1 LDEFDGIVRKDV
13 LVGGA
18 SGVHITKTV
27 LTTPPLL
34 VVREGELV

>member
-1 LDEFDGIVRKDV
+1 LVEFDGIVRKDV
-13 LVGGA
+13 LEGTF
-18 SGVHITKTV
+18 GVHVMKMV

>member
-1 LDEFDGIVRKDV
+1 LDEFDGIVRRDV
-13 LVGGA
+13 LVGA
-18 SGVHITKTV
+18 SGVHVMKTV